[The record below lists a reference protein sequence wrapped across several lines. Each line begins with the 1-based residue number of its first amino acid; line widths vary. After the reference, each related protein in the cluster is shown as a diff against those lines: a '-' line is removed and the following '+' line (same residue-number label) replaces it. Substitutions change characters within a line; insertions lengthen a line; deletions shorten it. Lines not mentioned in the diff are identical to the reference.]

1 VRRLIVPLAGNV
13 AMMLLGLAATKLMAA
28 TYSPAD
34 FGLVAYVNGLTA
46 MFAVFADLGLGLVH
60 IKKLGDGAD
69 VRDCV
74 RVYLTIKT
82 ALLVLVALPMSLF
95 IVHYVP
101 LSTNLSP
108 VEVRPVIWVLVAT
121 WFFAF
126 LSQSVGYTF
135 AGMHDMTRQFVI
147 EVARSASLLVFLV
160 VTAGAGGRAVHL
172 ALGYLVASAVAMLVA
187 VGLIWPHRGGRFD
200 RALLANYRALAVPLA
215 AGLIVVTVVRNGD
228 GLLVTTATSLHNA
241 GLYYAAKRV
250 VTPLDAVGGYL
261 GYMVIPMVA
270 SLHTAGDS
278 AAIASYVTR
287 LERVLAVLFA
297 PLLAFAVLFAGPITL
312 ALLGPGYAGA
322 APVLALMAAGYI
334 VATIGVPFSSL
345 PTAVGVPRIT
355 TWIGTVSTICWL
367 GLGLAMTPAHLGP
380 VRLLG
385 WGALGTAAAF
395 LISALIRTAMERRE
409 AARLVGARPNLGTA
423 TVSVLAFAAAG
434 AVAGVCRLTDLW
446 PSSIPRVGL
455 AFVVVL
461 GLHGLLLA
469 ATGLVPVRQLG
480 QWLGLL
486 SKPEPVTPR
495 GPPAPLLHG
504 GSETEVPTPFSE

>member
-1 VRRLIVPLAGNV
+1 MRRLIVPLVGNV
-13 AMMLLGLAATKLMAA
+13 AMMLLGLAATKLMAHA
-28 TYSPAD
+28 YAPAA

-60 IKKLGDGAD
+60 MKKLGDGAD

-74 RVYLTIKT
+74 RVYLTVKT
-82 ALLVLVALPMSLF
+82 GLMALVALPMSLF
-95 IVHYVP
+95 IIHYVP
-101 LSTNLSP
+101 VSTNLPSA
-108 VEVRPVIWVLVAT
+108 EVQPVIWLLVAT

-135 AGMHDMTRQFVI
+135 AGLHDMKRQFVI
-147 EVARSASLLVFLV
+147 EVVRSASLLVFLA
-160 VTAGAGGRAVHL
+160 VTAGAGGRAAHL
-172 ALGYLVASAVAMLVA
+172 ALGYMVASAVSLLVA
-187 VGLIWPHRGGRFD
+187 IGLIWPHRGGRFD

-215 AGLIVVTVVRNGD
+215 AGLVVVNVVRNGD
-228 GLLVTTATSLHNA
+228 GLLVTTATSLHDA

-250 VTPLDAVGGYL
+250 VTPLDTVGGYL
-261 GYMVIPMVA
+261 GYMVIPLVA

-278 AAIASYVTR
+278 AAIASYLTR

-297 PLLAFAVLFAGPITL
+297 PLLAFSVLFAGPITL
-312 ALLGPGYAGA
+312 ALLGAGYAGA

-334 VATIGVPFSSL
+334 VATIGVPYSSL

-367 GLGLAMTPAHLGP
+367 VLGLAMTPAHLGP

-395 LISALIRTAMERRE
+395 LISALIRTAMERRA
-409 AARLVGARPNLGTA
+409 AARLVAAHTDIGTA
-423 TVSVLAFAAAG
+423 TVSTLAFVAAG
-434 AVAGVCRLTDLW
+434 AVAGGAQLFGVW
-446 PSSIPRVGL
+446 PSSILRVVV
-455 AFVVVL
+455 AFVLVL
-461 GLHGLLLA
+461 VLHALLLA

-486 SKPEPVTPR
+486 SKPEPVTPY
-495 GPPAPLLHG
+495 GPPTPLLHG